1 MTLFCDFFYVFW
13 ETVVPLQAVQS
24 PKPQSWRRP
33 WGKFPQ
39 NNILTIFFRQF
50 LKHLFQDVPLW
61 MLANETE

>member
-1 MTLFCDFFYVFW
+1 MDIQERLSLPNSPPLLLISF
-13 ETVVPLQAVQS
+13 VVIAILLG
-24 PKPQSWRRP
+24 